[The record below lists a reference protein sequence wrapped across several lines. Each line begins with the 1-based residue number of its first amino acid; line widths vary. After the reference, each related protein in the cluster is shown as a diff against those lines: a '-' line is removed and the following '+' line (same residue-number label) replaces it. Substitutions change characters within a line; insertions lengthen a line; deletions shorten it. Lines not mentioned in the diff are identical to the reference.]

1 MRLTAK
7 LRHAAEEAL
16 GRRDRTRHPD
26 GAWDRGGRWYP
37 DHELACCAD
46 IRRPS
51 RAFPWSLAHHCRTVA
66 HVAAER
72 GYPVTVLRS
81 AVKRIKD
88 EIDKG

>member
-1 MRLTAK
+1 MRLTSK

-37 DHELACCAD
+37 
-46 IRRPS
+46 
-51 RAFPWSLAHHCRTVA
+51 A

-72 GYPVTVLRS
+72 GYPVTTLRV
-81 AVKRIKD
+81 AVKRIED
-88 EIDKG
+88 EITQG